1 MCAGIDWSASSN
13 LLEFLSVFHSDC
25 FSETKLAITDSA
37 SRKEHLY
44 FGQCFT
50 CLNEHSAMEEAIIL
64 DATVYI
70 GS

>member
-1 MCAGIDWSASSN
+1 LGDTVYRARR
-13 LLEFLSVFHSDC
+13 
-25 FSETKLAITDSA
+25 TA